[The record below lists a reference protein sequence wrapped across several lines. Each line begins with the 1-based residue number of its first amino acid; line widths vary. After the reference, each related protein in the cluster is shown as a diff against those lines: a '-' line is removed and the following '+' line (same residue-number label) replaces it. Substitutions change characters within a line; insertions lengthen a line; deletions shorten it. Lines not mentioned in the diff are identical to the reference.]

1 MLGFRPGL
9 CGLVALTL
17 AAGACTAA
25 ETDAATLSGNTDMS
39 DATPPTGQDARV
51 LGPETVSGFWALYA
65 SDRPEE
71 KGCRIALQ
79 KIGEGGIYG
88 VYLQGC
94 EGTALARVAGW
105 RVLDGTVALL
115 DAGGEPVLR
124 FRSAGP
130 DLLEASS
137 GGVTYR
143 LEPAA
148 MM

>member
-1 MLGFRPGL
+1 
-9 CGLVALTL
+9 
-17 AAGACTAA
+17 
-25 ETDAATLSGNTDMS
+25 MS
-39 DATPPTGQDARV
+39 DASSTTGQDPEL
-51 LGPETVSGFWALYA
+51 LGPDTVSGLWALHA
-65 SDRPEE
+65 SDRPDE

-79 KIGEGGIYG
+79 KIEATGIYG
-88 VYLQGC
+88 VYVEGC

-115 DAGGEPVLR
+115 DNGGQPILR

-130 DLLEASS
+130 NLLEASS

>member
-1 MLGFRPGL
+1 MAVLM
-9 CGLVALTL
+9 L

-25 ETDAATLSGNTDMS
+25 ETDAATLSGNTAMS
-39 DATPPTGQDARV
+39 NASPSTAQDAGP
-51 LGPETVSGFWALYA
+51 LGPDTVSGFWALHA
-65 SDRPEE
+65 SDRPDER
-71 KGCRIALQ
+71 GCRIALQ
-79 KIGEGGIYG
+79 KTGQGGVYG
-88 VYLQGC
+88 VYLDGC
-94 EGTALARVAGW
+94 ESTALARVAGW

>member
-1 MLGFRPGL
+1 MRSFRPGL
-9 CGLVALTL
+9 YGLAGLML

-25 ETDAATLSGNTDMS
+25 ETDAATLSGTTAMS
-39 DATPPTGQDARV
+39 DASSSTGQDPQP
-51 LGPETVSGFWALYA
+51 LGPDTISGLWALYA
-65 SDRPEE
+65 SDRPDE

-79 KIGEGGIYG
+79 KAGENGIYG

-94 EGTALARVAGW
+94 ESTVLARVAGW

-115 DAGGEPVLR
+115 DAGGEPILR
-124 FRSAGP
+124 FRQAGP

>member
-1 MLGFRPGL
+1 MRGFRPGL
-9 CGLVALTL
+9 CGLTALML

-25 ETDAATLSGNTDMS
+25 ETDAAALSGNTAMS
-39 DATPPTGQDARV
+39 DATPATGQEAQP
-51 LGPETVSGFWALYA
+51 LGPDTVSGFWALYA
-65 SDRPEE
+65 SDRPDE

-79 KIGEGGIYG
+79 KIGQDGVYG
-88 VYLQGC
+88 VYLEAC

-115 DAGGEPVLR
+115 DNGGQPILR
-124 FRSAGP
+124 FRPAGP
-130 DLLEASS
+130 NLLEASS

>member
-1 MLGFRPGL
+1 MRGFRPGL
-9 CGLVALTL
+9 CGLTVLML

-25 ETDAATLSGNTDMS
+25 ETDTVALSGNTAMS
-39 DATPPTGQDARV
+39 DDTPATDQDAGT
-51 LGPETVSGFWALYA
+51 LGPDTVSGFWALSA
-65 SDRPEE
+65 SDRTDE

-79 KIGEGGIYG
+79 KTGQDGIYG

-94 EGTALARVAGW
+94 QGTVLARVAGW
-105 RVLDGTVALL
+105 RVLDDSVAVL
-115 DAGGEPVLR
+115 DAGGEPILR
-124 FRSAGP
+124 FRRAGP
-130 DLLEASS
+130 DLLEARS

>member
-1 MLGFRPGL
+1 MRGFRPGL
-9 CGLVALTL
+9 CGLAVLLMAS
-17 AAGACTAA
+17 GGCTAA
-25 ETDAATLSGNTDMS
+25 ESDTAALSGNTAMS
-39 DATPPTGQDARV
+39 DTSSSTGQEPRP
-51 LGPETVSGFWALYA
+51 LGPDTVSGLWALHA
-65 SDRPEE
+65 SDRPDQN
-71 KGCRIALQ
+71 GCRIALQ
-79 KIGEGGIYG
+79 KTGENGIYG
-88 VYLQGC
+88 VYVEGC

-115 DAGGEPVLR
+115 DAGGEPILR
-124 FRSAGP
+124 FRHARQ

>member
-1 MLGFRPGL
+1 MRSFRPGL
-9 CGLVALTL
+9 FGLAVLML

-25 ETDAATLSGNTDMS
+25 ETDAGTLSGNTAMS
-39 DATPPTGQDARV
+39 EPSSPSIQDPAP
-51 LGPETVSGFWALYA
+51 GPDTVSGLWALHA
-65 SDRPEE
+65 SDAPEQTR
-71 KGCRIALQ
+71 CRIALQ
-79 KIGEGGIYG
+79 KVEHDGIYG

-105 RVLDGTVALL
+105 RVLEGTVALL

-130 DLLEASS
+130 NLLEASS

-148 MM
+148 VM

>member
-1 MLGFRPGL
+1 MPDVTRTS
-9 CGLVALTL
+9 A
-17 AAGACTAA
+17 
-25 ETDAATLSGNTDMS
+25 
-39 DATPPTGQDARV
+39 QDA
-51 LGPETVSGFWALYA
+51 LPPGPDTVSGLWSLHA
-65 SDRPEE
+65 SDRPDD

-79 KIGEGGIYG
+79 KLGDNGIYG
-88 VYLQGC
+88 VYLEGC
-94 EGTALARVAGW
+94 EGTAVARVAGW
-105 RVLDGTVALL
+105 RILDDTVALL

>member
-1 MLGFRPGL
+1 MRGFRPGL
-9 CGLVALTL
+9 CGLTALLL

-25 ETDAATLSGNTDMS
+25 ETDAEALSGNTAMS
-39 DATPPTGQDARV
+39 DISSSSGQDPE
-51 LGPETVSGFWALYA
+51 LFGPDTVSGLWALHA
-65 SDRPEE
+65 SDRPDE

-79 KIGEGGIYG
+79 KTGENGIYG
-88 VYLQGC
+88 VYLEGC

-115 DAGGEPVLR
+115 DAGGEPILR
-124 FRSAGP
+124 FRQAGP
-130 DLLEASS
+130 DLLEARS